1 LIKVVEE
8 AKLHCRN
15 ARRAPWQLSGASD
28 AIEGS
33 SRPIKL
39 FIPGS
44 RFFVLSKT
52 SACENLDS
60 GDVRIEVTQLDYS
73 EIKVFCSGKERL

>member
-1 LIKVVEE
+1 MVPLCFLALPPVDCHPWSLIVTGVV
-8 AKLHCRN
+8 
-15 ARRAPWQLSGASD
+15 SG
-28 AIEGS
+28 IYGS
-33 SRPIKL
+33 PRVVL

-60 GDVRIEVTQLDYS
+60 GDVRIEVTQS
-73 EIKVFCSGKERL
+73 